1 MRRAIIAAAMF
12 GLATM
17 LPSLAADDGAARAKE
32 PPFETTVVKRIEA
45 PRERLFEGVV
55 EAVKQSTV
63 SAQTSGRII
72 AIHFDVNDRV
82 NKGDILVEL
91 DDTQQRAQLEA
102 ARAQVKAAE
111 ARLVAA
117 RQDFERVSRLYR
129 QGTVPKARF
138 DQSKAELDAAIA
150 GLNQARAALKQAEE
164 QLAYTKVRAP
174 YSGIVTQRHV
184 QVGELAN
191 PGTPLMTGFSLEEL
205 RAHVELPQ
213 RYVPV
218 VREKRKASLVLDLD
232 GRKRREVSH
241 MVIFPFS
248 NPETN
253 TVTVRLYL
261 KDKGRGLFPGML
273 VKGAFEVEKANVLA
287 IPEKAVARRG
297 ELAGVYVIT
306 KDGRIHFQQVRTG
319 RPVGEGLVEVL
330 AGLNEGDVIALDPL
344 QATIHLKEVQQAQAQ
359 SGKAGE
365 E

>member
-1 MRRAIIAAAMF
+1 
-12 GLATM
+12 
-17 LPSLAADDGAARAKE
+17 
-32 PPFETTVVKRIEA
+32 
-45 PRERLFEGVV
+45 
-55 EAVKQSTV
+55 
-63 SAQTSGRII
+63 
-72 AIHFDVNDRV
+72 
-82 NKGDILVEL
+82 
-91 DDTQQRAQLEA
+91 
-102 ARAQVKAAE
+102 
-111 ARLVAA
+111 VAA

-273 VKGAFEVEKANVLA
+273 VKGAFEVEKASVLA